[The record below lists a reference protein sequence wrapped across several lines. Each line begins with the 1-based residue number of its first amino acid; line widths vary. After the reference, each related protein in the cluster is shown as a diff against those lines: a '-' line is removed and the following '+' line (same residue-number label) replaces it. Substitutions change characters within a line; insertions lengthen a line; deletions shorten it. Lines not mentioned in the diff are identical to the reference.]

1 MVIADNSLQYL
12 ENLEVDKKKVLV
24 SGIVVSM
31 GVTYVAE
38 KRYSIDKL
46 VPTFK
51 YFVLSQSTYNH
62 LRQDFQLPS
71 ISTLTKM
78 TYKRKQLYSHSFY
91 IFTYLFTLFKVGL
104 QNS

>member
-31 GVTYVAE
+31 GVNYIAE

-62 LRQDFQLPS
+62 LRQDFQLSS

-78 TYKRKQLYSHSFY
+78 TYYSHSFY